1 MTFAFWTFGFLES
14 TTFVCQNLCF
24 LLLEK
29 RLYSNGHKPLG
40 RGNWLRS
47 CCHKKLCTNP
57 SGLAVFLQLSFR
69 AFHVIV
75 LRGPGPLLARNRS
88 LANFFA
94 SCWKVQPLPFWLVQY
109 AGASPTTDRTTLQL
123 YTILYQIDR
132 TLPRT
137 RSLHLWDTEIY
148 NLVRSSYW
156 CRTLHFSPTTWHE
169 SFYDCTPFVSKWE
182 NSARDQVPALVRII
196 RTSTI

>member
-1 MTFAFWTFGFLES
+1 MEEIILRELSSLQLYQVPVALRMILLEDD
-14 TTFVCQNLCF
+14 LCF
-24 LLLEK
+24 LNFWIFKIQNFCLPKLVFVLLEK

-40 RGNWLRS
+40 RGYWLGVF
-47 CCHKKLCTNP
+47 CHKKLCTNP

-109 AGASPTTDRTTLQL
+109 AGASPTTDRTALQL
-123 YTILYQIDR
+123 YTILYQMER
-132 TLPRT
+132 TLPGT
-137 RSLHLWDTEIY
+137 WSLHLWDTE
-148 NLVRSSYW
+148 
-156 CRTLHFSPTTWHE
+156 T
-169 SFYDCTPFVSKWE
+169 
-182 NSARDQVPALVRII
+182 
-196 RTSTI
+196 